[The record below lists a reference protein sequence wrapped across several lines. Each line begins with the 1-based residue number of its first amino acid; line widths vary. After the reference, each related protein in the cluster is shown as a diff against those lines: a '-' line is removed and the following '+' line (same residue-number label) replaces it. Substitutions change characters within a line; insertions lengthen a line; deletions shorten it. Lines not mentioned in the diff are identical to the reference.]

1 MGCQRLLAFETS
13 GKSGSVALATRQPGQ
28 PLRIDEETLDP
39 QWGSARTLAPAIERI
54 LKRAGVEPGALDAIA
69 AIQGPGSFTGLRV
82 GVATAKTMA
91 WALDIP
97 LIAVDML
104 DCVANQILQSD
115 SSFVDSSPCT
125 LIVVADAYRGQL
137 FRAEY
142 RWLASE
148 VCLEK
153 PTGVEDIGSLV
164 DRWSRSEEKFV
175 VAGPGAERLR
185 KWLLSQQSTSVQ
197 SLVTIL
203 DIKESIPMAA
213 TVAKMGWERWERGE
227 IEDVM
232 GFLPK
237 YYRSSAAE
245 EKAGQRHI
253 DS

>member
-13 GKSGSVALATRQPGQ
+13 GKSGSVALATRSSDGSMS
-28 PLRIDEETLDP
+28 LDEETLDP
-39 QWGSARTLAPAIERI
+39 QWGSARTLAPAIERV
-54 LKRAGVEPGALDAIA
+54 LKRAGVEPQMIDAVA

-91 WALDIP
+91 WALNIP

-104 DCVANQILQSD
+104 DCVAHQVLRSTETLHD
-115 SSFVDSSPCT
+115 PVSCK

-137 FRAEY
+137 FSAEY
-142 RWLASE
+142 RCHESS
-148 VCLEK
+148 VSVIR
-153 PTGVEDIGSLV
+153 PTAVEDIESLM
-164 DRWSRSEEKFV
+164 DRWTGAGEAFV
-175 VAGPGAERLR
+175 VAGPGADRLR
-185 KWLLSQQSTSVQ
+185 KWLQSQLSTSAQ

-213 TVAKMGWERWERGE
+213 TVAKLGWERWERGE

-232 GFLPK
+232 GFFPK

-245 EKAGQRHI
+245 EKAGR
-253 DS
+253 